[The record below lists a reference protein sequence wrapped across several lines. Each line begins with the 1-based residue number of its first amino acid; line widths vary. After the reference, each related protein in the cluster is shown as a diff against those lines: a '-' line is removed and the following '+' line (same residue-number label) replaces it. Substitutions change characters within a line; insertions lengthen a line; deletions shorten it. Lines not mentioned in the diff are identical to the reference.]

1 MNFLDI
7 KSTNIRS
14 KHDVVLRFS
23 VHLLLVQVR
32 RKHLD
37 VTTTTVHLLLM
48 LHRVLDYQ
56 GLPFV
61 AEWLEARRD
70 GIESA
75 VLGSLQAFV
84 FLFMPI
90 ELPR

>member
-1 MNFLDI
+1 MASL
-7 KSTNIRS
+7 SELT

-75 VLGSLQAFV
+75 VLGSLQAFQQKAC
-84 FLFMPI
+84 MS
-90 ELPR
+90 ESE